1 MPKLKCIS
9 SESPDE
15 ISRFLEV
22 HVWLYSFVQ
31 SINHRTDLRKKIC
44 TLAISRF
51 FFLALKKNA
60 IKSHGQLWSWTP
72 VQFTLEPHKINI
84 LVSAFAS
91 LITIFKF
98 QEKNPGMIHENI
110 QGSIMGISISPL
122 FSNQTSNHLSFKYH
136 TRFHFK
142 YQTYPSIQYLLGYDV
157 SNHL

>member
-1 MPKLKCIS
+1 MVPNLYTSLRFLRFQANFLEVTLGSQLLLVKYITWNGMGVHSSLRKFLRILIYNDFGSSIFMPKLKCIS

-72 VQFTLEPHKINI
+72 VQFTLEP
-84 LVSAFAS
+84 L
-91 LITIFKF
+91 
-98 QEKNPGMIHENI
+98 
-110 QGSIMGISISPL
+110 
-122 FSNQTSNHLSFKYH
+122 
-136 TRFHFK
+136 
-142 YQTYPSIQYLLGYDV
+142 
-157 SNHL
+157 